1 MQTPFRDQDISRLLL
16 DQQYEL
22 VAIGNT
28 NVGKSSLINQVLGG
42 HYLLNTS
49 EMRET
54 SFIWR
59 IIYQNQ
65 EREALQA
72 RSLYQHSSTVD
83 DLFSFKE
90 DEGAKL
96 SDYALQIVRKD
107 IDGKILEPERTPFKS
122 KQELVQGIR

>member
-72 RSLYQHSSTVD
+72 RSL
-83 DLFSFKE
+83 
-90 DEGAKL
+90 
-96 SDYALQIVRKD
+96 
-107 IDGKILEPERTPFKS
+107 
-122 KQELVQGIR
+122 